1 MFNVGT
7 DWNPKQSKLKA
18 IIKKKDY
25 IYETISLI
33 LDMHSMVHSST
44 MLSAGYQTFEDEVLE
59 GLIENDFCIAPTKKD
74 ETIVWNI
81 WHMTRI
87 EDITANMLIMD
98 SSQILDDE
106 WLEKMSIQ
114 VKDTGNAM
122 TYEEILEFSS
132 LISKKELLNYRDAVG
147 RQTQQII
154 KTLTTSEMKRKI
166 NKKSL
171 LKVLSEGGVLDH
183 PDSLWLLDFWGKK
196 DIAGIIQMPI
206 TRHQIVH
213 LNACIKI
220 KKKVKIK

>member
-7 DWNPKQSKLKA
+7 DWNPKQSKLKE

-25 IYETISLI
+25 IDETILLI
-33 LDMHSMVHSST
+33 LDMHSRVHRST
-44 MLSAGYQTFEDEVLE
+44 MLSSGYPTFEEEVLV
-59 GLIENDFCIAPTKKD
+59 GLSENDFCIAPTDKD
-74 ETIVWNI
+74 DTIAWNI

-98 SSQILDDE
+98 SCQILDDE
-106 WLEKMSIQ
+106 WLEKMGIQ

-122 TYEEILEFSS
+122 THEEILEFSS
-132 LISKKELLNYRDAVG
+132 RLNKTELLNYRDAVG

-154 KTLTTSEMKRKI
+154 KTLTASDMKRKM
-166 NKKSL
+166 NKESL
-171 LKVLSEGGVLDH
+171 LRILSEGGVLDH

-196 DIAGIIQMPI
+196 DVAGIIQMPI

-213 LNACIKI
+213 LNACLKI
-220 KKKVKIK
+220 KKRL